1 MFFEGPVMM
10 TRVDDDDDEENEG
23 RDEGAFGAMRVG

>member
-10 TRVDDDDDEENEG
+10 TRVDDDEEENEG
-23 RDEGAFGAMRVG
+23 REGAFGAMRVG